1 MRRGNAPFA
10 PKDQQVGG
18 RKSFELDYNT
28 EIQDNSLVYDF
39 GNIVIRDP
47 KNHISKTSEEIKR
60 KR

>member
-18 RKSFELDYNT
+18 RKSFELDHNT
-28 EIQDNSLVYDF
+28 EIQDNGLVYDF

-60 KR
+60 RR